1 MRSTAMTIKPAL
13 VSLLVVL
20 SVTASMLAWGSGSVS
35 EVTGR
40 TPVLVELFTS
50 EGCSSCPPADRFLET
65 LDRQPVAGAEMIV
78 LSEHVDYWNHIGW
91 KDPYS
96 AHLYSER
103 QSVYGKRFRL
113 DSVYT
118 PQMVVDGSS
127 QFVGSDPGLADEV
140 FAKALSVPKISVHLS
155 LLSED
160 PSSGVHVHLDT
171 GVLEP
176 SFGAREAEVQIV
188 VALSRAES
196 QVSSG
201 ENAGHRLAHVSVVRS
216 LTKVGVLKRGQGLSR
231 DVHLNLG
238 SGSESESHNLRLIA
252 FVQEPQQGRVLGAAL
267 LPVRM
272 K

>member
-1 MRSTAMTIKPAL
+1 MPSKAAFG
-13 VSLLVVL
+13 SLLVVL
-20 SVTASMLAWGSGSVS
+20 SVAAWMLAWGSDSVS
-35 EVTGR
+35 EANVR

-50 EGCSSCPPADRFLET
+50 EGCSSCPPADRFLEK

-96 AHLYSER
+96 AHVYSER
-103 QSVYGKRFRL
+103 QSLYGKRFGL

-127 QFVGSDPGLADEV
+127 QFVGSSPALADEA

-155 LLSED
+155 LLSAG
-160 PSSGVHVHLDT
+160 PPGVHVHLDT
-171 GVLEP
+171 GALQP
-176 SFGAREAEVQIV
+176 SFGAREAEVEIA
-188 VALSRAES
+188 VALRRAES

-216 LTKVGVLKRGQGLSR
+216 LMKVGVLKRGQGLSQ
-231 DVHLNLG
+231 DLHLNPG
-238 SGSESESHNLRLIA
+238 PASECHDLRLIA
-252 FVQEPQQGRVLGAAL
+252 FVQEPQQGNVLGAAL
-267 LPVRM
+267 LPVSVN
-272 K
+272 

>member
-1 MRSTAMTIKPAL
+1 MTIKAAFG
-13 VSLLVVL
+13 SSLVVL
-20 SVTASMLAWGSGSVS
+20 SVTAWMLARGSDSVS
-35 EVTGR
+35 EVRGR

-50 EGCSSCPPADRFLET
+50 EGCSSCPPADRFLEK

-96 AHLYSER
+96 AHVYSER
-103 QSVYGKRFRL
+103 QSIYGKRFGL

-127 QFVGSDPGLADEV
+127 EFVGSNSNLADQA
-140 FAKALSVPKISVHLS
+140 FAKALGVRKISVHVS
-155 LLSED
+155 LISAD
-160 PSSGVHVHLDT
+160 PSGVLVHLDT
-171 GVLEP
+171 GALEP
-176 SFGAREAEVQIV
+176 SFGAREAEVEIA

-216 LTKVGVLKRGQGLSR
+216 FTKVGVLKRGQGLSQ

-238 SGSESESHNLRLIA
+238 PAADLHNLRLIA
-252 FVQEPQQGRVLGAAL
+252 FVQESEQGKVIGSAL
-267 LPVRM
+267 LPVSVD
-272 K
+272 

>member
-1 MRSTAMTIKPAL
+1 MTIKAAFGFSL
-13 VSLLVVL
+13 VIL
-20 SVTASMLAWGSGSVS
+20 SVTAWMLAWGSGSVS
-35 EVTGR
+35 GMTDR

-50 EGCSSCPPADRFLET
+50 EGCSSCPPADRFLEK
-65 LDRQPVAGAEMIV
+65 LDHQPVAGAEMIV

-103 QSVYGKRFRL
+103 QSIYGKRFGL

-127 QFVGSDPGLADEV
+127 EFVGSNSALADKA
-140 FAKALSVPKISVHLS
+140 FAKTLGVPKISVHLS
-155 LLSED
+155 LISAD
-160 PSSGVHVHLDT
+160 PSAVHVHLDT
-171 GVLEP
+171 AALEP
-176 SFGAREAEVQIV
+176 SFGAREAEVQIA
-188 VALSRAES
+188 VALNRAES

-216 LTKVGVLKRGQGLSR
+216 LTKVGVLKRGEGLSE

-238 SGSESESHNLRLIA
+238 PVSESHDLRLIA

-267 LPVRM
+267 LPVSV

>member
-1 MRSTAMTIKPAL
+1 MPSKATSF
-13 VSLLVVL
+13 SLLVVL
-20 SVTASMLAWGSGSVS
+20 SVTAWMLAWGSDSVS
-35 EVTGR
+35 EVTDR

-50 EGCSSCPPADRFLET
+50 EGCSSCPPADQFLEK
-65 LDRQPVAGAEMIV
+65 LDRQPVAGLEIIV

-91 KDPYS
+91 RDPYS
-96 AHLYSER
+96 AHLSSER
-103 QSVYGKRFRL
+103 QSVYGKRFGL

-127 QFVGSDPGLADEV
+127 EFVGSNPALADRA

-155 LLSED
+155 LISAD
-160 PSSGVHVHLDT
+160 PSSGIHVHLET
-171 GVLEP
+171 GALEP
-176 SFGAREAEVQIV
+176 SLGAREAEAQIA

-216 LTKVGVLKRGQGLSR
+216 LVKVGVLKRGQGLSQ
-231 DVHLNLG
+231 DIHLNLG
-238 SGSESESHNLRLIA
+238 PVSDSHNLRLIA

-267 LPVRM
+267 LPVSVN
-272 K
+272 